1 MYKHLFLLISIL
13 FSLSSPCVHA
23 ERYYFQHLGL
33 KNKLSQSSVL
43 CITQDRNGFMWFG
56 TKDGLNRYDG
66 SNFRIFKHNHSNPHS
81 LGNNN
86 VNSLHENK
94 DGKLW
99 IGTDDGIYIY
109 DPLTE
114 TFSKLTCKSQDSLCI
129 TQPIVQITTD
139 TQKNI
144 WIAVESQGVFL
155 FDNDRQTLTHYAIP
169 DAHLLS
175 SICIDQQNAVWIGY
189 NGKGLYYT
197 DDHFQNF
204 RLFQTQ
210 EGKNLFTDDQIFKIF
225 PEQHNTLYTGSA
237 KGGLKS
243 INILTR
249 TVTDLLPDSSQTESI
264 FVRNIYPIDKKTLW
278 VATERGIYTYN
289 KETREIQ
296 HLTYNPNDD

>member
-13 FSLSSPCVHA
+13 FSLSSPSVHA

-66 SNFRIFKHNHSNPHS
+66 SNFRIFKHNHSTPHS

-139 TQKNI
+139 TQKT
-144 WIAVESQGVFL
+144 SG
-155 FDNDRQTLTHYAIP
+155 
-169 DAHLLS
+169 
-175 SICIDQQNAVWIGY
+175 
-189 NGKGLYYT
+189 
-197 DDHFQNF
+197 
-204 RLFQTQ
+204 
-210 EGKNLFTDDQIFKIF
+210 
-225 PEQHNTLYTGSA
+225 
-237 KGGLKS
+237 
-243 INILTR
+243 
-249 TVTDLLPDSSQTESI
+249 
-264 FVRNIYPIDKKTLW
+264 
-278 VATERGIYTYN
+278 
-289 KETREIQ
+289 
-296 HLTYNPNDD
+296 

>member
-1 MYKHLFLLISIL
+1 MNFLPKQYFHPPFTPPYLLHLTKREQYSAKTGQYFAFPLCFSAKYLLLHHSKPLDKTNYVQALIPSHINPFQPL
-13 FSLSSPCVHA
+13 IPSVHA

-139 TQKNI
+139 TQKT
-144 WIAVESQGVFL
+144 SG
-155 FDNDRQTLTHYAIP
+155 
-169 DAHLLS
+169 
-175 SICIDQQNAVWIGY
+175 
-189 NGKGLYYT
+189 
-197 DDHFQNF
+197 
-204 RLFQTQ
+204 
-210 EGKNLFTDDQIFKIF
+210 
-225 PEQHNTLYTGSA
+225 
-237 KGGLKS
+237 
-243 INILTR
+243 
-249 TVTDLLPDSSQTESI
+249 
-264 FVRNIYPIDKKTLW
+264 
-278 VATERGIYTYN
+278 
-289 KETREIQ
+289 
-296 HLTYNPNDD
+296 